1 MAFLGKEKGLIIMAA
16 YHTVAR
22 LGEAEY
28 MEKRSRFIGHAY
40 SVGSEPEAWGFLM
53 EMRTLYNDASHNV
66 YAFVLG
72 EAMETQKASDDC
84 EPSYSAGRPTLDAI
98 KGFGVSDTIV
108 VTTRYFG
115 GICLGTSGLIRA
127 YQNTANLALEQAG
140 KICKM
145 PAARYSIS
153 FDYSYI
159 QTIEHLF
166 NSSKWQI
173 VDRTF
178 LEKVTFIVL
187 VPLLE
192 QDFFKGRLNEIC
204 QRDAHYFLLD
214 QESSYIS
221 E

>member
-1 MAFLGKEKGLIIMAA
+1 MNA
-16 YHTVAR
+16 YYTVAR

-28 MEKRSRFIGHAY
+28 IEKRSRFIGHAC
-40 SVGSEPEAWGFLM
+40 SVGSEREAWEFLT
-53 EMRTLYNDASHNV
+53 EMKMLYNDATHNV

-115 GICLGTSGLIRA
+115 GSCLGTGGLLRA

-140 KICKM
+140 KIYKV
-145 PAARYSIS
+145 PAARYAIS
-153 FDYSYI
+153 FDYACI
-159 QTIEHLF
+159 QPIEHLF
-166 NSSKWQI
+166 NGSKWQI

-178 LEKVTFIVL
+178 LEKVTFTVL
-187 VPLLE
+187 VPLAE
-192 QDFFKGRLNEIC
+192 QECFKGRLNELS
-204 QRDAHYFLLD
+204 QREAHCFLLD
-214 QESSYIS
+214 NESFFLR